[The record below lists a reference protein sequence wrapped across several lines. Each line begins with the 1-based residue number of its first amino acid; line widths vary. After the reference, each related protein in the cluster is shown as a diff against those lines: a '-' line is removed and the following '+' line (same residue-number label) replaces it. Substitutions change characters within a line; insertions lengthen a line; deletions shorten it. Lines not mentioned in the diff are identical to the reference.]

1 MGGCWALP
9 LMLLLMLWARRP
21 TRVLFHRPQLRS
33 GAPNTLPDTPP
44 QPANTPSPP
53 PPPRFC
59 CRERRSRRDPSTPDV
74 HQACSK
80 RAFEGQVKQWRRL
93 LHAFDPPTE
102 EEAAAVG
109 GGSAEAADD
118 FELISH
124 AGGKGGGGGAG
135 RGTVG

>member
-1 MGGCWALP
+1 MLGSASHAAAHALGETPHPCPLPPSPTPQRSPQHPARHPAPTCLLP
-9 LMLLLMLWARRP
+9 L
-21 TRVLFHRPQLRS
+21 S
-33 GAPNTLPDTPP
+33 
-44 QPANTPSPP
+44 P

-124 AGGKGGGGGAG
+124 AGGKGGGEGRAGAQWDD
-135 RGTVG
+135 